1 VCLSIAHNVANLLCR
16 FTRAVS
22 GNDVCCVALH
32 LTAKYH
38 IYQDYRLGVGGS
50 FQACRWFFTFCL
62 RYYLF
67 YSHLFQF
74 LPLDEA
80 LLFSP
85 QSTILLDLLYLFF
98 TTYTWTLTH
107 HKPLQSWSMV
117 TRFCLVILHF
127 ATHHCM
133 VEGFKFTDTDVSA
146 LVQLLTCN
154 LPLVQLLTCNLPLV
168 QSLTLNLPLVQ
179 LLTCGSATLHVI

>member
-32 LTAKYH
+32 FTAKYH

-62 RYYLF
+62 RYYFL
-67 YSHLFQF
+67 YLHLFQF

-85 QSTILLDLLYLFF
+85 QSSILLDLLYLFF

-107 HKPLQSWSMV
+107 HKPLQSSLSITMC
-117 TRFCLVILHF
+117 FVIVMLHF
-127 ATHHCM
+127 ASHHCM
-133 VEGFKFTDTDVSA
+133 VEGFKLTDTDGSA
-146 LVQLLTCN
+146 LVQSLTCN
-154 LPLVQLLTCNLPLV
+154 LPLVQL
-168 QSLTLNLPLVQ
+168 LTLNLPLVQ